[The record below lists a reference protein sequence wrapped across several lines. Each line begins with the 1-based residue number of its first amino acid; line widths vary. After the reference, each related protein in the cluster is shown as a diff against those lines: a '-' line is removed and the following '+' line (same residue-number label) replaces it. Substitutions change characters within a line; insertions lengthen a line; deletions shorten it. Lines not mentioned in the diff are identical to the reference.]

1 MLQLEE
7 PMGGSL
13 MALTGSRGLTAL
25 KVSLWLFDMK
35 VFFFFND
42 ASSFSGFLESS

>member
-13 MALTGSRGLTAL
+13 MALARSRGLTVL
-25 KVSLWLFDMK
+25 RVSLW
-35 VFFFFND
+35 FFNK
-42 ASSFSGFLESS
+42 GFDF